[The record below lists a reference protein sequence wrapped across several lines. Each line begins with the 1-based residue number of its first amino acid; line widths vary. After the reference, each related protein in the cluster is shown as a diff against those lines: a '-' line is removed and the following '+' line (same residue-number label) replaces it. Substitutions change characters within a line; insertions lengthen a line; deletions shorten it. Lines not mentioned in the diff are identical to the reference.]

1 MQSDHIPQIT
11 VAPPAVELRKEV
23 QQKNGSYRTV
33 SQGFRHAT
41 ISTDV
46 KHGKLPQG
54 ETRSFMHHYQDC
66 GAQIVSRQ
74 LNASLI
80 QPVILLVFQV
90 LYIQS
95 LLNSIKSFEYTKTIK
110 IYYLLY

>member
-1 MQSDHIPQIT
+1 MHSDHIPQNT
-11 VAPPAVELRKEV
+11 AAPSELELRKEV
-23 QQKNGSYRTV
+23 QQKDGSYRTV
-33 SQGFRHAT
+33 SQGFTHAT

-46 KHGKLPQG
+46 EHGSLPQG
-54 ETRSFMHHYQDC
+54 ETRSFMHHYEDC

-80 QPVILLVFQV
+80 QPIILLVFQV
-90 LYIQS
+90 FYIQS